1 MNEEDKQYKEKMKN
15 TVNKFSEAAKDK
27 AKKEIIKKIVT
38 VLGAKGIAILILVVL
53 ASSILATVFLA
64 AAVYFNDLDTKAKA
78 ATVKEKAIGNEAL
91 NTVLAMEDGKYK
103 IKYKNKDGKEVT
115 GKEAIKSILE
125 DNDINFE
132 DFSDEEIEC
141 LYKCL
146 KAEWA
151 TTYPNLGE
159 DVDNTDI
166 DSEDIQGV
174 ITIKR
179 GKTDGNIIN
188 LTYKPYEDFTNIKDE
203 KALNYFSIKDGN
215 IIVANWSSIETK
227 YEIDG
232 DMPDDIKEQYKNTGE
247 QINITETSINYRNMI
262 GIHTIPFELVLS
274 LLINTED
281 TDFVNDLAD
290 LAFDSTIELTVYD
303 DTKVI
308 TTKVKE
314 HTNEKTTYND
324 FANYYIKTT
333 TKEILADGKNKGHY
347 ASSNGE
353 KKEEIVQSKEETV
366 DYTIKTTTTTE
377 DNSYVVGLTNASSWL
392 GIIEN
397 EYTYKPI
404 EGEEE
409 NLDLGAPQTYN
420 NKKEEELDINDTNI
434 VAFAKSKN
442 KVEKTKRSYNQST
455 HITEEECIVTKAREE
470 INTDGLYE
478 IVENTSKTDEYK
490 YDKGTKVTKD
500 IGVKF
505 KEVYDKHSKAR
516 AQLDCVSSWLFE
528 MLEDT
533 ESTVDYVSIM
543 KYLLYVC
550 TEVDY
555 GVSEEDLNNILDVM
569 GIQSGNSFTGIFY
582 GNSAEEVVWFALK
595 DLGYSEYAIAGV
607 MGNIYGESGFN
618 PAAVESNG
626 EGIGLCQWSYGRK
639 KQLIEY
645 ANSKGKEWSD
655 LNTQIEFLITEI
667 EGTGLASGYATPQM
681 QYKYKGYTKNDWKN
695 AQDIDTATTAFC
707 YVFERPGIPR
717 LDTRINKSNKYY
729 NSFKGKEAPAR
740 GNYTGTEGE
749 KLCEAAQ
756 VILEHTTK
764 CRYSY
769 NVSVPN
775 YSEGVSS
782 LWNKRG
788 VCCASYVAWI
798 LVESGVVSED
808 YINSLAFRGA
818 TSLGEGLKKIFPTV
832 KVKNQNDL
840 QKGDIVVWPGHHVQM
855 YAGNG
860 YWYNGGAAGSIPPVK
875 YSQYDALS
883 YFKSYGSYYVLRPV
897 QQ

>member
-290 LAFDSTIELTVYD
+290 LAFDSTI
-303 DTKVI
+303 
-308 TTKVKE
+308 
-314 HTNEKTTYND
+314 
-324 FANYYIKTT
+324 
-333 TKEILADGKNKGHY
+333 
-347 ASSNGE
+347 
-353 KKEEIVQSKEETV
+353 
-366 DYTIKTTTTTE
+366 
-377 DNSYVVGLTNASSWL
+377 
-392 GIIEN
+392 
-397 EYTYKPI
+397 
-404 EGEEE
+404 
-409 NLDLGAPQTYN
+409 
-420 NKKEEELDINDTNI
+420 
-434 VAFAKSKN
+434 
-442 KVEKTKRSYNQST
+442 
-455 HITEEECIVTKAREE
+455 
-470 INTDGLYE
+470 
-478 IVENTSKTDEYK
+478 
-490 YDKGTKVTKD
+490 
-500 IGVKF
+500 
-505 KEVYDKHSKAR
+505 
-516 AQLDCVSSWLFE
+516 
-528 MLEDT
+528 
-533 ESTVDYVSIM
+533 
-543 KYLLYVC
+543 
-550 TEVDY
+550 
-555 GVSEEDLNNILDVM
+555 
-569 GIQSGNSFTGIFY
+569 
-582 GNSAEEVVWFALK
+582 
-595 DLGYSEYAIAGV
+595 
-607 MGNIYGESGFN
+607 
-618 PAAVESNG
+618 
-626 EGIGLCQWSYGRK
+626 
-639 KQLIEY
+639 
-645 ANSKGKEWSD
+645 
-655 LNTQIEFLITEI
+655 
-667 EGTGLASGYATPQM
+667 
-681 QYKYKGYTKNDWKN
+681 
-695 AQDIDTATTAFC
+695 
-707 YVFERPGIPR
+707 
-717 LDTRINKSNKYY
+717 
-729 NSFKGKEAPAR
+729 
-740 GNYTGTEGE
+740 
-749 KLCEAAQ
+749 
-756 VILEHTTK
+756 
-764 CRYSY
+764 
-769 NVSVPN
+769 
-775 YSEGVSS
+775 
-782 LWNKRG
+782 
-788 VCCASYVAWI
+788 
-798 LVESGVVSED
+798 
-808 YINSLAFRGA
+808 
-818 TSLGEGLKKIFPTV
+818 
-832 KVKNQNDL
+832 
-840 QKGDIVVWPGHHVQM
+840 
-855 YAGNG
+855 
-860 YWYNGGAAGSIPPVK
+860 
-875 YSQYDALS
+875 
-883 YFKSYGSYYVLRPV
+883 
-897 QQ
+897 